1 MTKNRITGISFTNKG
16 TRVEFSDDSWEIF
29 DNKTVIGLLWDEL
42 HSTTP
47 QPEAAAGIPMTKEW
61 IEEAKCGNCGG
72 VGWRAIQVEAGVF
85 EQDQC
90 QWCFEQWQ
98 ALEQS
103 SEGKS

>member
-1 MTKNRITGISFTNKG
+1 MTFEEWCDVNYP
-16 TRVEFSDDSWEIF
+16 RVERLERTLMSIA
-29 DNKTVIGLLWDEL
+29 WDAAL
-42 HSTTP
+42 ASVQP
-47 QPEAAAGIPMTKEW
+47 PEAAAGIPMTKEW

>member
-1 MTKNRITGISFTNKG
+1 MTATEELIADMKLWSCSP
-16 TRVEFSDDSWEIF
+16 RVPLKAQLVMLEA
-29 DNKTVIGLLWDEL
+29 IGRL
-42 HSTTP
+42 SSP
-47 QPEAAAGIPMTKEW
+47 PEAAAGIPMTKEW